1 MNWLVENAP
10 WLVPTAAVA
19 AGLAWKKGTAYAA
32 KMAAAKFS
40 DVIDKAIELG
50 DDEWDAITI
59 AIVRKLE
66 KEIPDGITAEHPK
79 VKSLAAELCSGEGYF
94 GLLKGQEAHIA
105 EAMAAVA
112 ASIDSRAKQ
121 RGHGETGKE
130 DEKKA

>member
-10 WLVPTAAVA
+10 WLVPTAAVV
-19 AGLAWKKGTAYAA
+19 AGLAWKKGTAYLA
-32 KMAAAKFS
+32 KQAAAKFS
-40 DVIDKAIELG
+40 GLVDKAIELG

-59 AIVRKLE
+59 AAVRKLE

-79 VKSLAAELCSGEGYF
+79 VKAFAAELCSGEGYF

-105 EAMAAVA
+105 EAIAAIA

-121 RGHGETGKE
+121 RGHGKKQKKE
-130 DEKKA
+130 GEAK